1 MLGTDA
7 EHKLLAEWDHARKH
21 TNVELRCKT
30 FKGCP
35 KTVQF
40 AMPAKR
46 KKPLAALLDFIT
58 QRAQALTALLLV
70 SGLVWLLLLPLGER
84 RVKMDEKS
92 LMVGAA
98 VPTLR

>member
-1 MLGTDA
+1 MRTNTQMWNSA
-7 EHKLLAEWDHARKH
+7 AKL
-21 TNVELRCKT
+21 C
-30 FKGCP
+30 KGCP
-35 KTVQF
+35 KTVQS

-92 LMVGAA
+92 LMVGVA